1 MAMGPGSGGAGSC
14 GGSGSG
20 TGAGSGCGSGSGTGG
35 GGGGSLTGWSGG
47 TVGSAAYATAEKPQ
61 NANTIAT
68 SEMPAARAKKED
80 LEVENPGP
88 NRCMCCVTTPETSA
102 F

>member
-1 MAMGPGSGGAGSC
+1 MGGSGGAG

-20 TGAGSGCGSGSGTGG
+20 TGGGSGGGGVGSGTGG
-35 GGGGSLTGWSGG
+35 GGGGGGSVSTWSGG
-47 TVGSAAYATAEKPQ
+47 GVGSAAYATAEKPQ
-61 NANTIAT
+61 NASTIAT